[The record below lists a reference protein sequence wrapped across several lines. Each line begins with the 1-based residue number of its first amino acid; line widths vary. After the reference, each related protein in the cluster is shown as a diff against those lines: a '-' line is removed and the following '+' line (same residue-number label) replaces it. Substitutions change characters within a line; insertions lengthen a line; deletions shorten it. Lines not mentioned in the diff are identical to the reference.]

1 VLWSWISR
9 QIEVMLGDDRRG
21 SFRRYVIRGP
31 LLVLLGLW
39 LLAGCAT
46 SPTESHPTRLLSET
60 QKDVAECLDLASRVA
75 QYPPRH
81 ASDRAV
87 RDRYLTMCLESR

>member
-9 QIEVMLGDDRRG
+9 QMEVMLGDDRRG

-31 LLVLLGLW
+31 LLVMLGLW

-46 SPTESHPTRLLSET
+46 SPTESQPTRLLSKT
-60 QKDVAECLDLASRVA
+60 QKDLAECLDLASRVA

>member
-9 QIEVMLGDDRRG
+9 QMEVILGYDRRR
-21 SFRRYVIRGP
+21 SFRRYIIRGP
-31 LLVLLGLW
+31 LLVMLGLW
-39 LLAGCAT
+39 LLAGCAM
-46 SPTESHPTRLLSET
+46 SPTDSHPTPLLSKT
-60 QKDVAECLDLASRVA
+60 QKDLAECLDLASRVA

-81 ASDRAV
+81 ASDRAA

>member
-1 VLWSWISR
+1 MLWSWISR
-9 QIEVMLGDDRRG
+9 QMEVRFGDDRRG

-31 LLVLLGLW
+31 LLVMLGLW
-39 LLAGCAT
+39 LLVGCAT
-46 SPTESHPTRLLSET
+46 SPTDSHSTRPLSEP
-60 QKDVAECLDLASRVA
+60 QKDLAECLDLASRVA